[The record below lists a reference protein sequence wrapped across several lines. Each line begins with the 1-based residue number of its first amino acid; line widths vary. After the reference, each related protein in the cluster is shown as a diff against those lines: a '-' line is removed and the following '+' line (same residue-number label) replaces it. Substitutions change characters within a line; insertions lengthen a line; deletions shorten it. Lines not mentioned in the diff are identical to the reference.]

1 MRTGLTAVF
10 LLFGVAVIHP
20 QNGDAAE
27 DPGKKIF
34 QADCADCHG
43 DRGNGKGF
51 VCYSTKVDK
60 SGRTITTYARDFTAG
75 VFKFRTTATG
85 CLPLEKDLEGTLKR
99 GIAPSFMPSFQDL
112 STRQTAEVIA
122 YVMTFSPRWEDEE
135 PCEPI
140 PIVKP
145 SFVGSP
151 ESVKRGE
158 QVYKQMKCWEC
169 HGDTGKGDGP
179 KSNQL
184 KDDFGRKIVPFDF
197 TTGELKRGTSPEA
210 IYITFT
216 SGLDGTGMASFQDS
230 LSEQDRWNLVSYTL
244 KLMGR

>member
-1 MRTGLTAVF
+1 
-10 LLFGVAVIHP
+10 
-20 QNGDAAE
+20 
-27 DPGKKIF
+27 
-34 QADCADCHG
+34 
-43 DRGNGKGF
+43 
-51 VCYSTKVDK
+51 
-60 SGRTITTYARDFTAG
+60 
-75 VFKFRTTATG
+75 
-85 CLPLEKDLEGTLKR
+85 
-99 GIAPSFMPSFQDL
+99 
-112 STRQTAEVIA
+112 
-122 YVMTFSPRWEDEE
+122 
-135 PCEPI
+135 
-140 PIVKP
+140 
-145 SFVGSP
+145 
-151 ESVKRGE
+151 
-158 QVYKQMKCWEC
+158 MKCWEC